1 MIDKDFE
8 LQGESAERP
17 QLKKLTA
24 ADIPEGYRY
33 AAVDSD
39 GRANGYKDLPELFEW
54 QYDSA
59 YDSKVKYLNHKT
71 FMGIGYDCTNWKN
84 SLVSR
89 ETAERPKKEGIK
101 EIENKPSFVEL
112 DPDFMEAMAW
122 RMTSNKG
129 KYPANNWKRK
139 HDINDFLDAI
149 QRHLN
154 DIRRQRETGQ
164 SQTGESI
171 KAHCAAIACNAMF
184 LHYHTVEL
192 NELMRAVY
200 SRKSNAK
207 EI

>member
-1 MIDKDFE
+1 MMDKDFE
-8 LQGESAERP
+8 LRGEAAERAKP
-17 QLKKLTA
+17 KKLTA
-24 ADIPEGYRY
+24 ADIPEGYNY
-33 AAVDSD
+33 AAVYSS
-39 GRANGYKDLPELFEW
+39 GNTVAYKTKPVLFAGDFEW
-54 QYDSA
+54 VCYTN
-59 YDSKVKYLNHKT
+59 DSK
-71 FMGIGYDCTNWKN
+71 GIGVFDASDWQN

-89 ETAERPKKEGIK
+89 ETAERQEEQAIK

-139 HDINDFLDAI
+139 HNINDFLDAI

-200 SRKSNAK
+200 SRRSNAK